1 VAETCK
7 HEGCTCETD
16 RADGFCS
23 DYCAGHAGEHDAAAG
38 ECACGHSDCEHV
50 ATAG

>member
-7 HEGCTCETD
+7 QEGCTCETD

-23 DYCAGHAGEHDAAAG
+23 DYCAGQPGEGHG
-38 ECACGHSDCEHV
+38 PQGCQCGHSECAHA
-50 ATAG
+50 ATAE